1 MLTKARICALQK
13 RPSRFDRKYLFPNP
27 NLKERIAYCHFWQSK
42 LSSNKSIDFPD
53 KLCGAIAKITDDFS
67 FAYMQEA
74 FVAAL
79 LAIARNNSDE
89 DGDGEDTS
97 EDEYGVAT
105 VDLADEWVG
114 VVDPTSCDDVDLEHL
129 KLWVEIKKQIEI
141 LREGIERSPEE

>member
-1 MLTKARICALQK
+1 M
-13 RPSRFDRKYLFPNP
+13 FPNP
-27 NLKERIAYCHFWQSK
+27 NIKERIAYCHFWQSK

-79 LAIARNNSDE
+79 LAIARNKSDE
-89 DGDGEDTS
+89 DSDREDTS

-114 VVDPTSCDDVDLEHL
+114 VVDPTRFDDVDLEHL

-141 LREGIERSPEE
+141 LREGIEKNPEE